1 MTRYGFSQR
10 HRARIEARTLPHPHS
25 PNEVPSPCNEQ
36 NMPNESA
43 GADESGGQG
52 RATEDDQNLES
63 MINNAHNDRQ
73 ASDLINNISSRTASP
88 VTTTNADVILAGGNA
103 AKSKDNPDVRQSS
116 NTVRNS
122 AKLASTAIRGGGIVT
137 GQVRGA
143 DRNRFTSI
151 PLLLKAALEKVV
163 RDEEY
168 TSGRPTKNWIT
179 RFKESQKPINPHRRR
194 KYKTKSPKHSARTR
208 VLRRLEYKNLGIELS
223 YADVKRADW
232 KPQDHMAVDSRISST
247 RKPKPG
253 CSNLRYCLTYLKQV
267 QYTVSEYRS
276 SWKHRGFHS
285 TIFWLTKLFERRR
298 NYLRFLYL
306 TNMSHGTEVEGDWA
320 DKEIANLNQ
329 LIAKE
334 VNEMREEAGLT
345 RVSNSHALQQVLTGG
360 QRNDNSKRTDQMES
374 AAETGANNQE
384 SELEAAFLKDSDE
397 ENEGVEDDGDEDWE
411 EYFDCEEKLSDD
423 DYFLYNIDLREGM
436 SEYINNQAERSSEV
450 EDEPQF
456 AAHLFSN
463 PLQSLEHQENN
474 RDASPPNS
482 NKPNKQS
489 EKRPPQKLSRTW
501 VTRFLAKEAKSRRR
515 RMPRGPG
522 RFIYPSSDNVLLLLM
537 NGININGA
545 RPTRG
550 DTELLRHQRH
560 RKSGQYVSFSSPL
573 RHCWTYI
580 SCEEETG

>member
-25 PNEVPSPCNEQ
+25 PNEVPSPWWAPLLQLRRLKFSWFHRFRWGYSNSISSNEQ

-137 GQVRGA
+137 GQVSGA

-276 SWKHRGFHS
+276 SWVRDHRQWFSRWS
-285 TIFWLTKLFERRR
+285 TVR
-298 NYLRFLYL
+298 
-306 TNMSHGTEVEGDWA
+306 
-320 DKEIANLNQ
+320 
-329 LIAKE
+329 
-334 VNEMREEAGLT
+334 
-345 RVSNSHALQQVLTGG
+345 
-360 QRNDNSKRTDQMES
+360 S
-374 AAETGANNQE
+374 AA
-384 SELEAAFLKDSDE
+384 LCL
-397 ENEGVEDDGDEDWE
+397 GV
-411 EYFDCEEKLSDD
+411 
-423 DYFLYNIDLREGM
+423 
-436 SEYINNQAERSSEV
+436 
-450 EDEPQF
+450 
-456 AAHLFSN
+456 
-463 PLQSLEHQENN
+463 
-474 RDASPPNS
+474 
-482 NKPNKQS
+482 
-489 EKRPPQKLSRTW
+489 
-501 VTRFLAKEAKSRRR
+501 
-515 RMPRGPG
+515 
-522 RFIYPSSDNVLLLLM
+522 
-537 NGININGA
+537 
-545 RPTRG
+545 
-550 DTELLRHQRH
+550 
-560 RKSGQYVSFSSPL
+560 
-573 RHCWTYI
+573 
-580 SCEEETG
+580 